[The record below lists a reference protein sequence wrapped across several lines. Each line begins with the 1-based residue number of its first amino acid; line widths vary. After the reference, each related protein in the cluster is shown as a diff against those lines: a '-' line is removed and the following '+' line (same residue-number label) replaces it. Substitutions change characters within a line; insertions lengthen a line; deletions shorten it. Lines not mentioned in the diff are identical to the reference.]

1 MLWLALFLPELGL
14 QVFTR
19 GSVAPGL
26 LALADSPARPRL
38 LAVAGEARAAGI
50 VPGMSVAA
58 ARAIA
63 PGLQVRIR
71 DARLEADTLA
81 ELAAWAGAF
90 TPRVS
95 LAGDDGL
102 LLEIDGSLRL
112 FGGAEAIRRAV
123 DDGLAALGLNA
134 HTALAPTP
142 LAASWF
148 ARCAEAGP
156 AVGDDWRA
164 ALDRLPLRVLGA
176 GGEVDGATLALLE
189 GVGLS
194 RIGEVRRLP
203 AAGLARRQ
211 ARAVGA
217 VLARARGEA
226 PDPRPWFAAPPTYL
240 QRLPLS
246 FATDST
252 EPLLFAC
259 RRLFAGLAGWL
270 AARHAGIDHC
280 RLKLLHERR
289 PPTVLEIVTGTPSR
303 DEARLTLL
311 AREHLAGLAL
321 PAPVCELRLSA
332 PTPLPLDARA
342 GALFEQPGAAAE
354 NALHLLARLRARL
367 GSAALARLLPHD
379 DHRPAAG
386 IHSLPESLPAK
397 AGARAPGGTQTTA
410 PRQPPTSR
418 CRPLWLLPQ
427 PRTLPPAAF
436 TLLSGPE
443 RIESGWWDE
452 AEIRRDYY
460 LARGP
465 GEALWWVFHELDP
478 PGGWYLHGCFG

>member
-1 MLWLALFLPELGL
+1 MLWLALFLPDLGL

-19 GSVAPGL
+19 GNATPGL
-26 LALADSPARPRL
+26 LALADSPVRPRL
-38 LAVAGEARAAGI
+38 IAVGREARAAGI
-50 VPGMSVAA
+50 TPGMSVAA

-63 PGLQVRIR
+63 PGLQARMR
-71 DARLEADTLA
+71 DARLEAGTLA

-102 LLEIDGSLRL
+102 LLEIGGSLRL
-112 FGGAEAIRRAV
+112 FGGAEAIRREV
-123 DDGLAALGLNA
+123 DDGLVALGLSA
-134 HTALAPTP
+134 HAALAPTP

-148 ARCAEAGP
+148 ARCAEAVP
-156 AVGDDWRA
+156 AGSDDWRA
-164 ALDRLPLRVLGA
+164 ALDRLPLRVLGTC
-176 GGEVDGATLALLE
+176 GEVDSATLDLLE
-189 GVGLS
+189 GVGLG

-211 ARAVGA
+211 AQAVGA
-217 VLARARGEA
+217 VLARARGER
-226 PDPRPWFAAPPTYL
+226 PDPRPWFEAPPTYL

-246 FATDST
+246 FATDSV

-270 AARHAGIDHC
+270 TARHAGIDHC
-280 RLKLLHERR
+280 RLELLHEHR
-289 PPTVLEIVTGTPSR
+289 PPTVLEIVTGTPCR

-311 AREHLAGLAL
+311 AREHLAALAL
-321 PAPVCELRLSA
+321 PAAVCELRLSA
-332 PTPLPLDARA
+332 AAPLAFDARA
-342 GALFEQPGAAAE
+342 GELFERPGEAAE

-367 GSAALARLLPHD
+367 GSTALARLSAHA

-386 IHSLPESLPAK
+386 VHPLLESPAAK
-397 AGARAPGGTQTTA
+397 AADRLAPSG
-410 PRQPPTSR
+410 PR

-427 PRTLPPAAF
+427 PKALRPSSVA
-436 TLLSGPE
+436 LLSGPE

-465 GEALWWVFHELDP
+465 GDAMWWVFRELDP
-478 PGGWYLHGCFG
+478 PGGWYLHGYFG